1 MDFPKTIGDNNMKIN
16 IIFYS
21 FLFFL
26 FSCKVEKDSNCNVLL
41 RKAKENLNSF
51 YNKNDAD
58 YLIASKIYLDSINCN
73 SFKYKIFNTKTTIL
87 FLLKDYKEGIQYVS
101 SLDSTAF
108 DKNYIKSMYLNRFK
122 ALESESR
129 SDTIHRNQYY
139 NEGLSA
145 IRLYMNEHPS
155 DKETLCEYYLFKML
169 FTDRTEVLRE
179 VELLKKQEM
188 YENEF
193 LEVLIET
200 INNFKKQACR
210 VMFLQHPPPP
220 SYIWQI
226 QSI

>member
-1 MDFPKTIGDNNMKIN
+1 M
-16 IIFYS
+16 
-21 FLFFL
+21 
-26 FSCKVEKDSNCNVLL
+26 
-41 RKAKENLNSF
+41 
-51 YNKNDAD
+51 
-58 YLIASKIYLDSINCN
+58 
-73 SFKYKIFNTKTTIL
+73 
-87 FLLKDYKEGIQYVS
+87 
-101 SLDSTAF
+101 
-108 DKNYIKSMYLNRFK
+108 KNYIKSMYLNRFK

-200 INNFKKQACR
+200 INNFKK
-210 VMFLQHPPPP
+210 
-220 SYIWQI
+220 
-226 QSI
+226 